1 MTLVNCWTLLTYV
14 PKSSILDVVRFL
26 DSLLNFD
33 FKDFIAHS
41 RDTKT
46 AIMLVS
52 EHIITFGIVL
62 WYPFLAR
69 VVSKISQLWKFFE
82 AIFTV
87 HLQILQFRT
96 RKTWYILRI
105 SLLKNVQLLSIVGN
119 SSVLNLSGFLD
130 LAQLFQLFIVLLV

>member
-1 MTLVNCWTLLTYV
+1 MKDSEGKSRTPATSKIEVFMTLVNCWTLLTNV
-14 PKSSILDVVRFL
+14 PIISILDVIRFL

-52 EHIITFGIVL
+52 EHIITFGTVL

-69 VVSKISQLWKFFE
+69 VVSKILQLWKFFE
-82 AIFTV
+82 AIFTA

-105 SLLKNVQLLSIVGN
+105 LLQKYLKI
-119 SSVLNLSGFLD
+119 SSYYP
-130 LAQLFQLFIVLLV
+130 